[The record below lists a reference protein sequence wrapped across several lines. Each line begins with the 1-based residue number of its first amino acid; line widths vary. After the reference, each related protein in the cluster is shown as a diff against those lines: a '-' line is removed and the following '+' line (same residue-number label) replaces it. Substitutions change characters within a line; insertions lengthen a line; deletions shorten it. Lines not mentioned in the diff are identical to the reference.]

1 MGIPAGERA
10 IETETRIAH
19 MVELMLAN
27 EWKTGKTVNDLAAL
41 WGIKPQTARLLS
53 AEASKIVRGELLA
66 NVSMGIVP
74 TLVDIMQ
81 SGCGDVGAGDKMAA
95 VQAAKVL
102 ADMAGL
108 NEQPKTAE
116 QSASNE
122 PRTITVTYHAS
133 VKPIEPASD

>member
-1 MGIPAGERA
+1 
-10 IETETRIAH
+10 

>member
-1 MGIPAGERA
+1 MVVRDAEERN

-27 EWKTGKTVNDLAAL
+27 EWRTGKTVKELAAQ
-41 WGIKPQTARLLS
+41 WGIKPQTARILS
-53 AEASKIVRGELLA
+53 AEASKIVRQELLT
-66 NVSMGIVP
+66 NVSMGVVP
-74 TLVDIMQ
+74 TLERIMRRGRRG
-81 SGCGDVGAGDKMAA
+81 SMPGDLSAA

-108 NEQPKTAE
+108 NEQPKAE
-116 QSASNE
+116 QSASSE

-133 VKPIEPASD
+133 VKPAEEKTE